1 MIKKYSGHIIGF
13 LSSIVFFM
21 TLAYIVKPS
30 SESLKNENSFR
41 VVDFIRLKKDTSLKE
56 KSNIIKNEIEIVFIV
71 GMPRCG
77 STLLETILSLNS
89 DVNDMGEVFF
99 LEESIR
105 YISEFTLIYD
115 SANSRA

>member
-56 KSNIIKNEIEIVFIV
+56 KTRTIPVVKHTPHLL
-71 GMPRCG
+71 MHTRTQG
-77 STLLETILSLNS
+77 SHLT
-89 DVNDMGEVFF
+89 DK
-99 LEESIR
+99 
-105 YISEFTLIYD
+105 
-115 SANSRA
+115 

>member
-56 KSNIIKNEIEIVFIV
+56 KSRENNTEGLIIKKKSSIYTSGRKKVFGGNIKL
-71 GMPRCG
+71 
-77 STLLETILSLNS
+77 TLCNWML
-89 DVNDMGEVFF
+89 F
-99 LEESIR
+99 
-105 YISEFTLIYD
+105 
-115 SANSRA
+115 